1 MNKRSA
7 SLLVLVVLASLL
19 SLGFDSQRN
28 PATTSKRSARA
39 NVSAARKSAAPPA
52 AAPTNIGF
60 LSPGRNAANG
70 AIFGIFPAVMGDF
83 AGTGSMDAASFVNT
97 SPGSHVYNISA
108 AMNSGTGSFS
118 TVLTPTTEVQQ
129 DPLFVGDMNG
139 DGKDDIVLIHPA
151 DSPGHTYVQV
161 WLSTGTGT
169 FAAVNNGVSVTTN
182 GFVWATIADVNG
194 DGCPDVVAADAAT
207 PNGNIWTLLGKGDG
221 TCDGSLGAPTSVPF
235 TGALSAFGTS
245 NNTGVP
251 GNPIVFADFNGD
263 GYLDFAGAA
272 ASGGTAARNQI
283 VEYLC
288 NSGTS
293 PCTSYAAPALLA
305 NTNTTYDSCYLGS
318 GNLSTATGPPDLVA
332 ANCIDGN
339 VTVYVNSAGTFATGV
354 YYAAGA
360 KPAAVSVADVNAD
373 GNGDIVVTDL
383 NSSAIRVLLGAGN
396 GTVGAASPGYVTGGA
411 PLMPALIAPFGGS
424 GTAVGVVVPDN
435 ETNFVYLSGY
445 GDGTFR
451 SGINYY
457 SSPTGGGYEP
467 EGVGLASGDFNGD
480 GYPDIVIGNA
490 SCVPSCEHAPITVF
504 LSNPDGSMQP
514 GVNYSPNS
522 GKYMLQFVAV
532 ADYNGDGKLDIAAS
546 DTVNGVIQVFLG
558 NGDGTFQ
565 QPVSYPAGAAGAYT
579 VGIVTADFNGDG
591 KPDLAFVNNFGTI
604 SAPTSANVGV
614 LINNGAGGFNTVV
627 NTPNLS
633 NVATE
638 LTAADLNGDGK
649 LDLTVPLYGQCS
661 AGTCSVPGSAV
672 AILLGNGDGTFQA
685 ESDFQLT
692 NNGTSYL
699 NPYYAAI
706 GDINGDGKPDLAVTI
721 QSVSPSTGQG
731 IAVALGNGDGTFQ
744 TPTLLSSSPQNPAFA
759 SPPLPGYVRM
769 VDLNQDGNL
778 DLVYTNALQG
788 TVAVLYGQGNGTFYD
803 PVDFAASRW
812 AWDFA
817 LADVNGDGVP
827 DVVTTGFEQNF
838 SGVGVLLNTSAS
850 ATSLKSSA
858 PNSTT
863 GQAVTFTATITG
875 TTVRGATYPTPTG
888 TMTFFDGSTQLGQPV
903 AISSGSA
910 AITISTLA
918 AGTHSI
924 TANYSG
930 DANYVPTISAAV
942 QQVVVQGVAP
952 DYTLTPNP
960 TTKTV
965 SPGTSATYAIAV
977 AAVNG
982 YNGTVSFPA
991 SACAGL
997 PTGSTCSFSPTS
1009 ITGSG
1014 TTTLT
1019 VTTTA
1024 PTSSLMSAPD
1034 VNQHRG
1040 NSNLW
1045 ASLAGVGML
1054 GMVLAGDWKK
1064 RNRRALGIVLLVI
1077 ALAMVLALVG
1087 CGGGSNSG
1095 SGGGG
1100 GGGGTGGT
1108 PAGSYAIKLSVTGT
1122 AGTNGGSTAAH
1133 TASVT
1138 LVVN

>member
-19 SLGFDSQRN
+19 CLGFDSQRN
-28 PATTSKRSARA
+28 PAPTSKRSARG
-39 NVSAARKSAAPPA
+39 NSSAARKSPAPPA
-52 AAPTNIGF
+52 TAPTSIGF
-60 LSPGRNAANG
+60 LSPARNAADG

-83 AGTGSMDAASFVNT
+83 AGNGSMDAASFVNT

-161 WLSTGTGT
+161 WLSTGTTGT
-169 FAAVNNGVSVTTN
+169 FAAVNSGVSVTTN
-182 GFVWATIADVNG
+182 GFVWAAITDVKG
-194 DGCPDVVAADAAT
+194 DGCPDVVVAAAAS

-221 TCDGSLGAPTSVPF
+221 TCDGSLGAPPSVAF

-318 GNLSTATGPPDLVA
+318 GNLSTATGPPDLVT

-339 VTVYVNSAGTFATGV
+339 VTVYVNSAGTFATGA

-383 NSSAIRVLLGAGN
+383 NSSAVRVLLGAGN

-411 PLMPALIAPFGGS
+411 PLMPALIAPFSGS
-424 GTAVGVVVPDN
+424 GNPVGVVVPDN

-480 GYPDIVIGNA
+480 GIPDIVIGNA

-514 GVNYSPNS
+514 GVNYSPS
-522 GKYMLQFVAV
+522 TGKYMLQFVAV
-532 ADYNGDGKLDIAAS
+532 ADFNGDGNLDIAAS

-558 NGDGTFQ
+558 KGDGTFQ
-565 QPVSYPAGAAGAYT
+565 QPVSYPAGAAGAFT

-604 SAPTSANVGV
+604 NAPTSANVGV

-638 LTAADLNGDGK
+638 LTAANLRTTTSN
-649 LDLTVPLYGQCS
+649 LDLVVPLYGQCS
-661 AGTCSVPGSAV
+661 AGTCSAPGSAV
-672 AILLGNGDGTFQA
+672 AIFLGNGDGTLQPEA
-685 ESDFQLT
+685 DFDLV
-692 NNGTSYL
+692 NGSTTYL
-699 NPYYAAI
+699 NPYHAAI
-706 GDINGDGKPDLAVTI
+706 GDLNGDGKVDLAVTI
-721 QSVSPSTGQG
+721 QSVSPTTGQG

-744 TPTLLSSSPQNPAFA
+744 TPTLLASSPQNPAFA
-759 SPPLPGYVRM
+759 SPPLPGYIRM

-788 TVAVLYGQGNGTFYD
+788 TVGVLYGQGNGSFYD

-817 LADVNGDGVP
+817 LVDVNGDGVP

-888 TMTFFDGSTQLGQPV
+888 TMTFFDGTTQLLQPV

-910 AITISTLA
+910 ALTVSTLA

-924 TANYSG
+924 TAPYSG

-960 TTKTV
+960 TSKTV

-977 AAVNG
+977 AATNG

-991 SACAGL
+991 SACSAL
-997 PTGSTCSFSPTS
+997 PTGSTCSFNPTS

-1019 VTTTA
+1019 ITTTA

-1077 ALAMVLALVG
+1077 ALAMILALVG

-1095 SGGGG
+1095 GGGGG

-1108 PAGSYAIKLSVTGT
+1108 PAGSYPRKLSGTGT
-1122 AGTNGGSTAAH
+1122 AGTKGSRTAAH
-1133 TASVT
+1133 
-1138 LVVN
+1138 